1 MVQQK
6 LEKTGKDE
14 SKMKYFL
21 EGKLE
26 WMGGKRPRSRYMNEI
41 ARNKVAIIAN
51 TRIEESEC

>member
-26 WMGGKRPRSRYMNEI
+26 WMGDKRPRYMNEI
-41 ARNKVAIIAN
+41 ARNKVANIAN